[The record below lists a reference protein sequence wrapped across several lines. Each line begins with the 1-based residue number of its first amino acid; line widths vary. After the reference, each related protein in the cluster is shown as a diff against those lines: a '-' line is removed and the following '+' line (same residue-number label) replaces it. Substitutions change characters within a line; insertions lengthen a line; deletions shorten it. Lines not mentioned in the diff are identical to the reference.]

1 VNEVVDGRPPPVP
14 LLEPR
19 GGVPPVIE
27 TRQAL
32 AEAVEAMAAGRGPVA
47 VDAERASGFRYGQRA
62 YLVQIRREDVGTI
75 LIDPMGVPDLS
86 ELSAALAD
94 AEWVLHAASQ
104 DLPSLRE
111 VGLQPARI
119 FDTELGARL
128 AGFERVGLAT
138 MVELLL
144 GRGLAKEHSAVD
156 WSRRPL
162 PEPWLRYAALDV
174 EILVDLRDAV
184 AAELDQQGKL
194 EWAME
199 EFQAVL
205 RAPGPVPR
213 ADPWRRTSGM
223 HRVRSRRQLAVVR
236 ALWEAR
242 DRLARQRDSAPGR
255 VLSDAA
261 IVAAAM
267 AMPATPTDLGKL
279 QGWGGRSTRRLVA
292 ELFPIVSA
300 AYQLTEAD
308 LPKQTGLGDGPPPAN
323 RWPDRDPEAAARL
336 AAARAALT
344 TIAAEHSL
352 PVENLLTP
360 ELVRK
365 LAWSPPST
373 SADDVGAFLAECG
386 ARKWQRDLTVTA
398 LAEAMAAVPAA
409 PVVPP
414 SVVPPSVVPPS
425 VVAAAAVPANGDSP
439 EQ

>member
-1 VNEVVDGRPPPVP
+1 VTEQADVDATGVDSPASTAVP
-14 LLEPR
+14 LVEPR
-19 GGVPPVIE
+19 DGTPVVID
-27 TRQAL
+27 TLDALDAAVAAL
-32 AEAVEAMAAGRGPVA
+32 AAGSGPVA
-47 VDAERASGFRYGQRA
+47 VDAERASGYRYGQRA
-62 YLVQIRREDVGTI
+62 YLVQIRREPVGTL
-75 LIDPMGVPDLS
+75 LIDPIPFGDLRRVH
-86 ELSAALAD
+86 AAVAD
-94 AEWVLHAASQ
+94 EEWIVHAASQ

-111 VGLQPARI
+111 LGLSPARL
-119 FDTELGARL
+119 FDTELAARL
-128 AGFERVGLAT
+128 AGFERVGLGT
-138 MVELLL
+138 MVERLL
-144 GRGLAKEHSAVD
+144 GLHLAKEHSAVD

-162 PEPWLRYAALDV
+162 PDPWLRYAALDV
-174 EILVDLRDAV
+174 DVLIDLRDALEK
-184 AAELDQQGKL
+184 ELDAQGKL
-194 EWAME
+194 GWALE
-199 EFQAVL
+199 EFEAVL
-205 RAPGPVPR
+205 AAPPPPPR
-213 ADPWRRTSGM
+213 TDPWRRTSGI
-223 HRVRSRRQLAVVR
+223 HKVRSRRQLAVVR

-414 SVVPPSVVPPS
+414 SVVP
-425 VVAAAAVPANGDSP
+425 ANGDSP